1 MSYTVS
7 EYRAKI
13 LHKISKNTKQNIDSN
28 KCTLTELID
37 MNK

>member
-13 LHKISKNTKQNIDSN
+13 LHRISKNTKQNIDSD
-28 KCTLTELID
+28 KCTDYRVNRYE
-37 MNK
+37 